1 MNTET
6 GVAPNAS
13 AREGPF
19 VQLYGE
25 LRALAHWH
33 LQSERPDHTLQSTA
47 LVHEAYLRLS
57 TRSPGEWTDRNH
69 FLSVAAKVM
78 RQVLVDH
85 ARTRK
90 RLKRGADPERIT
102 LAEVHAALQTP
113 DPIDIQLVDM
123 ALDRLAELDPR
134 QAQIVEL
141 RFFGGMSVP
150 EIAGLL
156 SLSPETVKRD
166 WAMARAWLRRRL
178 RS

>member
-1 MNTET
+1 MNTQAR
-6 GVAPNAS
+6 VSANVS

-19 VQLYGE
+19 AQLYGE
-25 LRALAHWH
+25 LRSLAQWH

-57 TRSPGEWTDRNH
+57 TRSPDEWADRNH
-69 FLSVAAKVM
+69 FLRVAAKVM
-78 RQVLVDH
+78 RQILVDH
-85 ARTRK
+85 ARARN
-90 RLKRGADPERIT
+90 RLKRGASPERIT
-102 LAEVHAALQTP
+102 LAQVPATLQTP

-141 RFFGGMSVP
+141 RFFGGFSIP

-166 WAMARAWLRRRL
+166 WAMARAWLRRTFW
-178 RS
+178 S

>member
-1 MNTET
+1 
-6 GVAPNAS
+6 
-13 AREGPF
+13 
-19 VQLYGE
+19 
-25 LRALAHWH
+25 
-33 LQSERPDHTLQSTA
+33 
-47 LVHEAYLRLS
+47 
-57 TRSPGEWTDRNH
+57 
-69 FLSVAAKVM
+69 M

-178 RS
+178 WS